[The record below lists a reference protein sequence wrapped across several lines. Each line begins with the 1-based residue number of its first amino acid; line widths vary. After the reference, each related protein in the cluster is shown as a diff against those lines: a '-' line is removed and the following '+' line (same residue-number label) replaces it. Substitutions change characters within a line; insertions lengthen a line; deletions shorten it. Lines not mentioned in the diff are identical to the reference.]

1 MWWII
6 LGVIIV
12 LGIIIAIMY
21 NSLVTLNQRVQNAW
35 SQIDVQ
41 LQRRFDLIPN
51 LVEIGRASCRE
62 RV

>member
-41 LQRRFDLIPN
+41 LQIYDT
-51 LVEIGRASCRE
+51 
-62 RV
+62 